1 MNKITMI
8 RDRIRTLIIEHEMMA
23 QRLWRGILTFVSLLV
38 INRYFGY
45 LSILNHSWVAL
56 LIALGVAFIPTSGA
70 GLVLAIYLVIHLAN
84 LATDV
89 AMILLLLFLL
99 GYFLCYFYQSKED
112 YNMILLPVFTQLGI
126 PFVIPMES
134 GLMGGLSEVCSII
147 CGGTIS
153 FYLQE
158 IRNNASSFLE
168 EGNDI
173 SAADVL
179 LHQVLGNRLFYYY
192 MVALIVMFLVI
203 SLVRYRK
210 VPYAWMAAVLLGT
223 VSEVVIMLAGY
234 LVTSVPSKV
243 PALLIGSALVLAF
256 GFILNF
262 FFRNLDYT
270 RVEHVQ
276 FEDDEYYY
284 YVTAVPKVHLA
295 AEDKKV
301 VKITDEKPSR
311 KGSNE

>member
-1 MNKITMI
+1 
-8 RDRIRTLIIEHEMMA
+8 
-23 QRLWRGILTFVSLLV
+23 
-38 INRYFGY
+38 
-45 LSILNHSWVAL
+45 
-56 LIALGVAFIPTSGA
+56 
-70 GLVLAIYLVIHLAN
+70 
-84 LATDV
+84 
-89 AMILLLLFLL
+89 
-99 GYFLCYFYQSKED
+99 
-112 YNMILLPVFTQLGI
+112 
-126 PFVIPMES
+126 
-134 GLMGGLSEVCSII
+134 
-147 CGGTIS
+147 
-153 FYLQE
+153 
-158 IRNNASSFLE
+158 
-168 EGNDI
+168 
-173 SAADVL
+173 
-179 LHQVLGNRLFYYY
+179 
-192 MVALIVMFLVI
+192 
-203 SLVRYRK
+203 
-210 VPYAWMAAVLLGT
+210 
-223 VSEVVIMLAGY
+223 MLAGY